1 MKLLKFIMNENIS
14 PIIVTELKKL
24 NYDVVHVRE
33 ICKGCPDNE
42 IIKLVKKENRI
53 VITLDK
59 DFGELFSEDITII
72 LIRIKDQSP
81 KCILETL
88 IKFLKQ
94 NEGLLETK
102 EKKLIV
108 IRKKA

>member
-1 MKLLKFIMNENIS
+1 MKLLKFLIDENIS
-14 PIIVTELKKL
+14 PTIVAELKKL

-42 IIKLVKKENRI
+42 IIKLAKKENRI
-53 VITLDK
+53 ITLDK

-108 IRKKA
+108 ICKKM

>member
-1 MKLLKFIMNENIS
+1 MKLLKFLIDENIS
-14 PIIVTELKKL
+14 PTIVAELKKL

-42 IIKLVKKENRI
+42 IIKLAKKENRI
-53 VITLDK
+53 ITFDK

-81 KCILETL
+81 KCILETF

-108 IRKKA
+108 ICKKM

>member
-1 MKLLKFIMNENIS
+1 MRTYPYNCYW
-14 PIIVTELKKL
+14 TKKL

-33 ICKGCPDNE
+33 ICKGCSDNE
-42 IIKLVKKENRI
+42 IINFAKKENRI
-53 VITLDK
+53 ITFDK

-81 KCILETL
+81 KCILETF

-94 NEGLLETK
+94 NEGLLETI

-108 IRKKA
+108 ICKKM

>member
-1 MKLLKFIMNENIS
+1 MKLLKFIIDENIS

-42 IIKLVKKENRI
+42 IIKLAKKENRI
-53 VITLDK
+53 VTLDK

-81 KCILETL
+81 KSILETL

>member
-1 MKLLKFIMNENIS
+1 MKLLKFLIDENIS
-14 PIIVTELKKL
+14 PTIVAELKKL

-42 IIKLVKKENRI
+42 IINLAKKENRI
-53 VITLDK
+53 ITLNK
-59 DFGELFSEDITII
+59 DFGELFSQDITII

-81 KCILETL
+81 KCILETF

-108 IRKKA
+108 ICKKM